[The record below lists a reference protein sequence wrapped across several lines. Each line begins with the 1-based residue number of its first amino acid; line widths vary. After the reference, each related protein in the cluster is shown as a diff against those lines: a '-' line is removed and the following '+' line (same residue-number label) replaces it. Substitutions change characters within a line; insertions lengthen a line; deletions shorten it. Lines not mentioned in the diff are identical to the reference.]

1 MDDELLGWL
10 YHRLLGN
17 PSRSHTAGCT
27 YSDALIV
34 FIFLFGV
41 IGNHSSR
48 WACHKRHWPLWCR
61 RLRFPSYSQLCRRLK
76 SGAVQ
81 RLLEQINE
89 ECKAALPRSGNLIAD
104 GKPLVVGGF
113 SKDPDATVGKVPDGF
128 ARGYRVHVIA
138 DSSRIIEG
146 FEVSGLHAGEAT
158 VMRQLLPRVDVRGKT
173 IDADA
178 NYDSNPL
185 YRQVAN
191 QHGRLIAPRRKPGRG
206 LGHHPQHPHRL
217 GAIAEL
223 EQSPDRRAEHRRRR
237 NHIERI
243 FAHLTNLPCGLWAL
257 PNFVRRL
264 PRVRTW
270 ILAKIILYHINELL
284 QQALHHAP

>member
-10 YHRLLGN
+10 YHRLLGD
-17 PSRSHTAGCT
+17 PSRSHTADCT

-48 WACHKRHWPLWCR
+48 WACQKRNWPLWCR
-61 RLRFPSYSQLCRRLK
+61 RLDFPSYSQLCRRLK
-76 SGAVQ
+76 SSAVQ
-81 RLLEQINE
+81 RLLEQINQE
-89 ECKAALPRSGNLIAD
+89 YKAALPRSGNLIAD

-113 SKDPDATVGKVPDGF
+113 SKDPDATVGKVPNGF
-128 ARGYRVHVIA
+128 ARGYRLHVIA
-138 DSSRIIEG
+138 DSLGIIED

-158 VMRQLLPRVDVRGKT
+158 VMRQLVPRVDVRGKS

-185 YRQVAN
+185 YRQVAD
-191 QHGRLIAPRRKPGRG
+191 QDGRLIAPRRKSGRG

-217 GAIAEL
+217 AAIAEL
-223 EQSPDRRAEHRRRR
+223 EQSPALRAEHRRRR

-243 FAHLTNLPCGLWAL
+243 LAHLTNLPCGLWAL

-270 ILAKIILYHINELL
+270 ILGKIILYHLNQVLL
-284 QQALHHAP
+284 QALRHAA